1 MIDKKMVV
9 VDQDVLEKI
18 DSHRGIL
25 GRVEFVTRC
34 VKATLADMET
44 EPDITEP
51 RAARRVVVR
60 PEVTRP
66 EAPASPD
73 YVTKEEFAE
82 FRKNM
87 ESLQR
92 EFLNFFTTYGKHLLG
107 ESLSEE
113 EMKRFSAEF
122 RRLLEL

>member
-1 MIDKKMVV
+1 MAEKKMVV
-9 VDQDVLEKI
+9 VDQDVIKKI
-18 DSHRGIL
+18 DNHRGIL

-51 RAARRVVVR
+51 RISRRVVLRTEAAR
-60 PEVTRP
+60 PE
-66 EAPASPD
+66 EPASSE

-107 ESLSEE
+107 ETLSEE

>member
-1 MIDKKMVV
+1 MTEKKMVV
-9 VDQDVLEKI
+9 VDQDVIDKI

-44 EPDITEP
+44 EPDISEP
-51 RAARRVVVR
+51 RTARRVVIRPEVVR
-60 PEVTRP
+60 PEEPVSS
-66 EAPASPD
+66 E

-87 ESLQR
+87 ESLQA
-92 EFLNFFTTYGKHLLG
+92 EFLSFFTTYGKHLLG
-107 ESLSEE
+107 ETLSEE